1 MGRATRSMSS
11 IATRATPSPS
21 AAVTAPLILTM
32 GEPAGVAPE
41 ITAAAWSALRHE
53 PGCTFALLGDAAYW
67 RARNP
72 GLPITEIASPSAA
85 GATFATALPVLHRP
99 LAAHPEPGTIAAGT
113 APQVIAAI
121 DEAVDMAFAGVA
133 GGIVTN
139 PIQKDALYAA
149 GFRHQGHTD
158 YLAHLSARHGQ
169 PVQEVMMLVAEDLRA
184 IPVTVHIPLK
194 DVPAQLTREA
204 ILAQARVTARDL
216 ARFFGIARPRLAF
229 TGLNPHAGENGAM
242 GREEIEVIRPALE
255 TLRAEGLDVLGPL
268 SADTAFHAEA
278 RAAYD
283 AILCMYHD
291 QALIPVKTLDFHG
304 GINVSLGLP
313 FIRTSPDHGTALG
326 IAGKGIANPK
336 SLIAAIRLAA
346 RMREAAA

>member
-1 MGRATRSMSS
+1 MAM
-11 IATRATPSPS
+11 
-21 AAVTAPLILTM
+21 AAAPLLLTC

-41 ITAAAWSALRHE
+41 ITGLAWQALHDE
-53 PGCTFALLGDAAYW
+53 PGCAFALLGDRDYW
-67 RARNP
+67 QARCP
-72 GLPITEIASPSAA
+72 GLPMAQIADAA
-85 GATFATALPVLHRP
+85 EAPAVFATALPVLHRP
-99 LAAHPEPGTIAAGT
+99 LSSHPVPGTIAAGT

-121 DEAVDMAFAGVA
+121 DEAVALAFAGVVS
-133 GGIVTN
+133 GIVTN
-139 PIQKDALYAA
+139 PIQKEALYSA

-158 YLAHLSARHGQ
+158 YLAHLSSHHGK
-169 PVQEVMMLVAEDLRA
+169 PVQEVMMLVADGLRA
-184 IPVTVHIPLK
+184 IPVTVHVPLK
-194 DVPAQLTREA
+194 DVPNLLTREA
-204 ILAQARVTARDL
+204 ILSQARVTARDL
-216 ARFFGIARPRLAF
+216 TRFFGIAHPRLAF

-242 GREEIEVIRPALE
+242 GREEIDIIRPALD
-255 TLRAEGLDVLGPL
+255 TLRAEGFTVLGPL

-278 RAAYD
+278 RANYD

-326 IAGKGIANPK
+326 IAGQGKANPR

-346 RMREAAA
+346 RMAKAAR

>member
-1 MGRATRSMSS
+1 M
-11 IATRATPSPS
+11 
-21 AAVTAPLILTM
+21 TAPLILTS

-41 ITAAAWSALRHE
+41 ITAAAWQALRAD
-53 PGCTFALLGDAAYW
+53 PSAAFALLGDAAYW

-72 GLPITEIASPSAA
+72 GLPIVDIASPAEAQAVFA
-85 GATFATALPVLHRP
+85 GALPILHRP
-99 LAAHPEPGTIAAGT
+99 LASHPRPGSIAPDT

-121 DEAVDMAFAGVA
+121 DEAVAMAFSGAIS
-133 GGIVTN
+133 GIVTN
-139 PIQKDALYAA
+139 PIQKDALYGA

-158 YLAHLSARHGQ
+158 YLAHLSARHGKA
-169 PVQEVMMLVAEDLRA
+169 VQEVMMLVAEDLRA

-204 ILAQARVTARDL
+204 ILSQAHVTARDL
-216 ARFFGIARPRLAF
+216 TRYFGIERPRLAF

-242 GREEIEVIRPALE
+242 GREEIDVIRPALE
-255 TLRAEGLDVLGPL
+255 TLRAEGFNVIGPL

-278 RAAYD
+278 RAGYD

-346 RMREAAA
+346 QMARAGT

>member
-1 MGRATRSMSS
+1 M
-11 IATRATPSPS
+11 
-21 AAVTAPLILTM
+21 TAPLVLTM

-41 ITAAAWSALRHE
+41 ITAAAWQALRHE
-53 PGCTFALLGDAAYW
+53 PGGAFALLGDAGYW

-72 GLPITEIASPSAA
+72 GLPLAEIAAPADA
-85 GATFATALPVLHRP
+85 GAVFATALPVLHRP
-99 LAAHPEPGTIAAGT
+99 LASQPRPGTIAPDT

-121 DEAVDMAFAGVA
+121 DEAVAMAMRGEAA
-133 GGIVTN
+133 GIVTN
-139 PIQKDALYAA
+139 PIQKEALYGA

-158 YLAHLSARHGQ
+158 YLAHLSARHGH
-169 PVQEVMMLVAEDLRA
+169 PVQEVMMLVAEDLRT

-194 DVPAQLTREA
+194 DVPAQLTRET

-216 ARFFGIARPRLAF
+216 QRYFAIAHPRLAF
-229 TGLNPHAGENGAM
+229 TGLNPHAGENGNM
-242 GREEIEVIRPALE
+242 GREEIDIIRPALE
-255 TLRAEGLDVLGPL
+255 TLRGEGLTVLGPL

-278 RAAYD
+278 RANYD

-326 IAGKGIANPK
+326 IAGTGTANPK

-346 RMREAAA
+346 RMRKAVA

>member
-1 MGRATRSMSS
+1 MTG
-11 IATRATPSPS
+11 
-21 AAVTAPLILTM
+21 PLILTS
-32 GEPAGVAPE
+32 GEPAGVGPE
-41 ITAAAWSALRHE
+41 ITAAAWAALRQE
-53 PGCTFALLGDAAYW
+53 PACAFALLGDATYW
-67 RARNP
+67 RSRNP
-72 GLPITEIASPSAA
+72 GLAIAEIATPGEA
-85 GATFATALPVLHRP
+85 GAAFAAALPVLHRP
-99 LAAHPEPGTIAAGT
+99 LAVHPTPGLIAHGT

-121 DEAVDMAFAGVA
+121 DEAVDMAFSGAA

-139 PIQKDALYAA
+139 PIQKEALYGA

-169 PVQEVMMLVAEDLRA
+169 PVQEVMMLVADGLRA

-204 ILAQARVTARDL
+204 ILGQARVTAHGL
-216 ARFFGIARPRLAF
+216 ARYFGIAKPRLAF

-242 GREEIEVIRPALE
+242 GREEIEVIRPAID
-255 TLRAEGLDVLGPL
+255 TLRAEGFHVLGPL

-283 AILCMYHD
+283 AVLCMYHD

-326 IAGKGIANPK
+326 IAGTHTANPK

-346 RMREAAA
+346 QMRKAAA

>member
-1 MGRATRSMSS
+1 M
-11 IATRATPSPS
+11 
-21 AAVTAPLILTM
+21 TAPLILTP

-41 ITAAAWSALRHE
+41 ITADAWSALRHE
-53 PGCTFALLGDAAYW
+53 PGLQFALLGDAAYW

-72 GLPITEIASPSAA
+72 GLPVAEIKSPAEA
-85 GATFATALPVLHRP
+85 GAAFATALPVLHRP
-99 LAAHPEPGTIAAGT
+99 LAAHPRPGAIEAAT

-121 DEAVDMAFAGVA
+121 DEAVDMAFRREVSA
-133 GGIVTN
+133 IITN
-139 PIQKDALYAA
+139 PIQKEALYGA

-158 YLAHLSARHGQ
+158 YLAHLSARHGEA
-169 PVQEVMMLVAEDLRA
+169 VQEVMMLVADDLRA
-184 IPVTVHIPLK
+184 IPVTVHIPLR
-194 DVPAQLTREA
+194 DVPAQLTETS
-204 ILAQARVTARDL
+204 IISQARVTARDL
-216 ARFFGIARPRLAF
+216 TRYFGIARPRLAF

-242 GREEIEVIRPALE
+242 GREEIDVIRPALAK
-255 TLRAEGLDVLGPL
+255 LRAEGLDVTGPM
-268 SADTAFHAEA
+268 SADTAFHPEA
-278 RAAYD
+278 RATYD

-326 IAGKGIANPK
+326 IAGKHIANPK

-346 RMREAAA
+346 QMHRNAA

>member
-1 MGRATRSMSS
+1 M
-11 IATRATPSPS
+11 
-21 AAVTAPLILTM
+21 AAAPLVLTP

-41 ITAAAWSALRHE
+41 ITAAAWRALRNE
-53 PGCTFALLGDAAYW
+53 STCSFFLLGDADYW
-67 RARNP
+67 QARNP
-72 GLPITEIASPSAA
+72 GLPLRRIAEPAEAA
-85 GATFATALPVLHRP
+85 DVFPGALPVLHRP
-99 LAAHPEPGTIAAGT
+99 LARHPQPGVIAPET
-113 APQVIAAI
+113 AAQVIAAI
-121 DEAVDMAFAGVA
+121 DEAVDMAFAGQVA
-133 GGIVTN
+133 GIVTN
-139 PIQKDALYAA
+139 PIQKDALYGA

-169 PVQEVMMLVAEDLRA
+169 PVTEVMMLVAEDLRA
-184 IPVTVHIPLK
+184 IPVTVHIALK
-194 DVPAQLTREA
+194 DVPAQLTTEA
-204 ILAQARVTARDL
+204 IIAQARVTARDL
-216 ARFFGIARPRLAF
+216 RRYFGIAEPRLAF

-255 TLRAEGLDVLGPL
+255 TLKQEGYSVLGPL

-278 RAAYD
+278 RALYD

-346 RMREAAA
+346 RMAKAAS